1 MGADK
6 SKKAGNAG
14 AIAEQIVAEA
24 DEAELARNMEALGDG
39 SKSAAT
45 RAARVVDEVIR
56 LKPDLGVPH
65 IERLV
70 ELIASDQPRQVQ
82 TSASGLPVLARIAPA
97 KVAKHLD
104 RLTASFDAASDAG
117 KDGLVRTYAALCNA
131 SIAYQ
136 KRLIDV
142 LERALAEANGKTL
155 EAWANLVLP
164 VLKGEPHAVAR
175 AVVERR
181 LEEIPRSIARKLAGF
196 LGVKLRPAGR

>member
-1 MGADK
+1 MGAV
-6 SKKAGNAG
+6 KANKPGSAG
-14 AIAEQIVAEA
+14 AIAGRIVAGA
-24 DEAELARNMEALGDG
+24 AEAELARNVEALGEG

-56 LKPDLGVPH
+56 RKPELGVPH

-70 ELIASDQPRQVQ
+70 ELITSEQPRSAQ
-82 TSASGLPVLARIAPA
+82 TSASALPVLARIAPA

-104 RLTASFDAASDAG
+104 RLIASFDPAPDTG
-117 KDGLVRTYAALCNA
+117 KDGLVKTYAALCNA

-142 LERALAEANGKTL
+142 LEQALAGAEGKTL
-155 EAWANLVLP
+155 EAWALLVLP

>member
-1 MGADK
+1 MGAHK
-6 SKKAGNAG
+6 PKTPGSAG
-14 AIAEQIVAEA
+14 AIAGQIVADAAEA
-24 DEAELARNMEALGDG
+24 DLARNVEALGDG

-45 RAARVVDEVIR
+45 RAARVVEEVIR
-56 LKPDLGVPH
+56 RKPELGVPH
-65 IERLV
+65 VERLV
-70 ELIASDQPRQVQ
+70 ELIVSDQPRLVQ
-82 TSASGLPVLARIAPA
+82 TSASALPVLARIAPA
-97 KVAKHLD
+97 KVAKHLN
-104 RLTASFDAASDAG
+104 RLTASFDSASDAG

-142 LERALAEANGKTL
+142 LEQALAGADGKTL
-155 EAWANLVLP
+155 DAWAMLVLP

>member
-1 MGADK
+1 MGANK
-6 SKKAGNAG
+6 RKRAASAG
-14 AIAEQIVAEA
+14 AIAEQIVTEA
-24 DEAELARNMEALGDG
+24 AEAELARNVEALGDG

-56 LKPDLGVPH
+56 LKPELGVPH
-65 IERLV
+65 IERMV
-70 ELIASDQPRQVQ
+70 QLITSDQPRLVQ
-82 TSASGLPVLARIAPA
+82 TSSSALPALARIAPA

-104 RLTASFDAASDAG
+104 RLTASFDTASETG
-117 KDGLVRTYAALCNA
+117 KDGLVKTYAALCNA

-142 LERALAEANGKTL
+142 LERALAGANGKTL
-155 EAWANLVLP
+155 DAWANLVLP

-196 LGVKLRPAGR
+196 LGVKLRPAAR

>member
-1 MGADK
+1 MGAV
-6 SKKAGNAG
+6 KANKPGSAG
-14 AIAEQIVAEA
+14 AIAERIVAGA
-24 DEAELARNMEALGDG
+24 AEAELARNVEALGEG

-56 LKPDLGVPH
+56 QKPELGVPH

-70 ELIASDQPRQVQ
+70 ELITSEQPRSVQ
-82 TSASGLPVLARIAPA
+82 TSASALPVLARIAPA

-104 RLTASFDAASDAG
+104 RLIASFDPAPDTG
-117 KDGLVRTYAALCNA
+117 KDGLVKTYAALCNA

-142 LERALAEANGKTL
+142 LERALAGAEGKTL
-155 EAWANLVLP
+155 EAWALLVLP

-181 LEEIPRSIARKLAGF
+181 LEEIPRSIARKLADF